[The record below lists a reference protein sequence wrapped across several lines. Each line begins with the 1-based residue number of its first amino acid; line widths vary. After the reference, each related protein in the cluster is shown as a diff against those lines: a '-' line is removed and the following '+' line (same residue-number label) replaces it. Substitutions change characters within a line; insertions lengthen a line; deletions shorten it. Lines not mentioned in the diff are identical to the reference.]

1 MKKVQFQ
8 LESLTC
14 PTCIKKIES
23 GLGKMEGVED
33 IKVLFNSSKVKASI
47 DEEQVQADD
56 VKATIEK
63 LGYPVLSV
71 KYCLRREL
79 LIVRAALYYDGGGK
93 GMGKLKKVHV
103 VIISALLLILA
114 FVFHWLDID
123 VWKKY
128 TLIASTI
135 IAGYST
141 VKTAMQSIR
150 LRVYFSIE
158 LLV

>member
-1 MKKVQFQ
+1 M
-8 LESLTC
+8 
-14 PTCIKKIES
+14 
-23 GLGKMEGVED
+23 
-33 IKVLFNSSKVKASI
+33 
-47 DEEQVQADD
+47 
-56 VKATIEK
+56 
-63 LGYPVLSV
+63 
-71 KYCLRREL
+71 RREL
-79 LIVRAALYYDGGGK
+79 LIVTAALYYEGGGK
-93 GMGKLKKVHV
+93 GKGKIIKVQV

-158 LLV
+158 LLVTIAVVGALIIGE

>member
-1 MKKVQFQ
+1 NMKKVQFQ

-56 VKATIEK
+56 VQATIEK
-63 LGYPVLSV
+63 LGYPVSSV
-71 KYCLRREL
+71 TYSLRREL
-79 LIVRAALYYDGGGK
+79 LIVGAALYDGGGK
-93 GMGKLKKVHV
+93 GMGKIKKVHV

-150 LRVYFSIE
+150 LRVYFSI
-158 LLV
+158 